1 MESRNFQLDA
11 EWNIVHYPEQPLG
24 FGILIIGDERHFVDQ
39 NTSFWL
45 QNEGKNLQQFLM
57 RTRRELLE
65 ISKSFSQYYFGY
77 S

>member
-45 QNEGKNLQQFLM
+45 QNEGKEFTNS
-57 RTRRELLE
+57 
-65 ISKSFSQYYFGY
+65 ISAKRGIY
-77 S
+77 SIL